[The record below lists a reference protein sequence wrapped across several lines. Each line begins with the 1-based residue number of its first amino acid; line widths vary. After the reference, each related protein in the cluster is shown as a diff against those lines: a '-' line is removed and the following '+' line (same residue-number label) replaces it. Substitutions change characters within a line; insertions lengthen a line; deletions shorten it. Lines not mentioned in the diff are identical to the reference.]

1 MSVYS
6 HPPRFSI
13 LLVSVILGMLALLAG
28 CGRGGRNIEGTHVPP
43 PAASGP
49 VSFKLDLQTSD
60 LTLNQVLLINA
71 DCSYP
76 QIEQILGKPESCA
89 KLSPGLSATTYNWS
103 SGVEATFCESSG
115 RLLTM
120 HGTIS
125 ETLRLSCGEHVI
137 ESKTDFQH
145 LPGSWTKNVPDDTTI
160 ISGHES
166 GMNKVQVGMA
176 GELLTFSYTYMAN
189 VYGCAGL
196 GDGKQQGHP

>member
-1 MSVYS
+1 M
-6 HPPRFSI
+6 
-13 LLVSVILGMLALLAG
+13 LASVILGMLALLAG
-28 CGRGGRNIEGTHVPP
+28 CGRGGGNIEGTHVPP

-49 VSFKLDLQTSD
+49 VSFKLDIQTCD
-60 LTLNQVLLINA
+60 LTLNQVLSINA

-89 KLSPGLSATTYNWS
+89 KLSPGLSATTYNWR

-115 RLLTM
+115 RLLTI

-125 ETLRLSCGEHVI
+125 KALRLSCGEHVI

-145 LPGSWTKNVPDDTTI
+145 LPGNWTRFVPDATTI

-166 GMNKVQVGMA
+166 EMEKVQVGMV
-176 GELLTFSYTYMAN
+176 GELLTFTYTVMAN
-189 VYGCAGL
+189 VYGCAGS
-196 GDGKQQGHP
+196 GAGKQQGHP